1 MAGTGWARVEARA
14 MSSMGRAGLMA
25 PLPPRTVGASNSG
38 HRPALGTPH
47 YGSRLSDRSR
57 THGRSTR
64 SSAVAL
70 VNRSSPLLPAPPGAH
85 RGAGRASGRPP
96 HLCRSNLVSAKQYT
110 HKLVLAWHPRAGE
123 REGDA
128 GEVLRVR

>member
-25 PLPPRTVGASNSG
+25 PLPPRTVGASHSG

-70 VNRSSPLLPAPPGAH
+70 VNRSSPLLPSQQVP
-85 RGAGRASGRPP
+85 RSGRLGR
-96 HLCRSNLVSAKQYT
+96 HDGVAK
-110 HKLVLAWHPRAGE
+110 GM
-123 REGDA
+123 G
-128 GEVLRVR
+128 